1 MSFRGSSVSI
11 QSPKC
16 SNVKL
21 GQTVSSCV
29 SHFMDENGEL
39 SASTSIYNFFLKLDP
54 FLPAD
59 NGHLSSVPKV
69 AVVEKFYT

>member
-29 SHFMDENGEL
+29 SHFMDENGETVTKCINKYL
-39 SASTSIYNFFLKLDP
+39 
-54 FLPAD
+54 
-59 NGHLSSVPKV
+59 
-69 AVVEKFYT
+69 